1 MKGEG
6 ERMKMRTD
14 FKTILVELK
23 EFVDCYVKHL
33 KARNSFRQSRVDVIL
48 YIEKYTTL
56 KLQKETVALMFEQ
69 ARSFMNEKAVKEVE
83 KFLKK
88 AS

>member
-1 MKGEG
+1 MK
-6 ERMKMRTD
+6 TD
-14 FKTILVELK
+14 FKTIMTELK
-23 EFVDCYVKHL
+23 EFVDCYVEYL

-48 YIEKYTTL
+48 YIEEYTTL

-88 AS
+88 KIKKGESV